1 MTPDAPSPRRA
12 EDLFAEALATPPE
25 RRLAWLRDACGDDAV
40 LYDDLSSLVAASERA
55 RTFLE
60 TPVADATTVDPS
72 ALAGRAL
79 IGATVG
85 DFTLLDVLG
94 EGGMGIV
101 FRAEQRQPRR
111 IVALKL
117 VRPGLATPATLRR
130 FELEAEALGR
140 LRHPGIAA
148 IHAAGTADVGAGP
161 QPYFAMEFVEGLT
174 LREYL
179 ATVGATIPERVR
191 ILALIADAVQH
202 AHQNGVI
209 HRDLKP
215 ENVVVETDAQG
226 SRGAARPRILD
237 FGVARVV
244 EPGRAGEAPATVA
257 NDLVG
262 TLQYMSP
269 EQVDGGNVDTRSDVY
284 ALGLIAWEA
293 FAGRPARVLRG
304 ASLAE
309 AIRIVA
315 DTDPPSLASAEP
327 TVPKDLGLVVD
338 KALAREPERRYASA
352 ADFARDL
359 ERFLRHEPV
368 TARAPTAAYLLARF
382 ARRRR
387 ALVGAVAAI
396 LVVAA
401 VAIPAIL
408 VSLVHATRARDEA
421 RARAEESSA
430 LTEYLFDAL
439 GLNPNLEGSR
449 LQKEL
454 PEFLTTLETNLAE
467 LDGKPEAQVRL
478 LNNVGE
484 LFNVNTD
491 YAESKR
497 VFERSLDL
505 CNSALPRD
513 HELRASAL
521 HGLAAAEWFL
531 GQRDRSRLETA
542 RRLNEEALEL
552 RRAILGEMHSDTALT
567 MRHLAATYRSLGD
580 NERAEALYRRSL
592 EIHEALHAAGD
603 PRADA
608 TMLASG
614 HNGLATFLITVNDFD
629 DAERELSK
637 ALHLMRSLPK
647 RRIVDEGRVLRN
659 RGRTLVHL
667 GRYDDADQALR
678 QAEELFRAQLG
689 DRHREVATTIVRRGE
704 LEQKRGNAE
713 AARALGEQ
721 AEREFDLA
729 ENDTLREEAR
739 KLGGGG

>member
-1 MTPDAPSPRRA
+1 MTQDAPVPRRA
-12 EDLFAEALATPPE
+12 EDLFADALATPPE
-25 RRLAWLRDACGDDAV
+25 RRIAWLRDACAEDAALFDDV
-40 LYDDLSSLVAASERA
+40 SSLLAASERA

-60 TPVADATTVDPS
+60 TPVADASTADPA

-79 IGATVG
+79 VGATVG

-111 IVALKL
+111 VVALKL
-117 VRPGLATPATLRR
+117 VRPGLATPATLKR

-148 IHAAGTADVGAGP
+148 IHAAGTADLGAGP
-161 QPYFAMEFVEGLT
+161 QPYFAMEFVDGLT

-179 ATVGATIPERVR
+179 GTVRTTVAERVR
-191 ILALIADAVQH
+191 LVAAIADAVQH

-215 ENVVVETDAQG
+215 ENVVVETD
-226 SRGAARPRILD
+226 GAGHAGRPRILD
-237 FGVARVV
+237 FGVARLV
-244 EPGRAGEAPATVA
+244 EPGRAGDAPATLA

-284 ALGLIAWEA
+284 AIGLIAWEA
-293 FAGRPARVLRG
+293 FAGRPARALGRS
-304 ASLAE
+304 SLAD
-309 AIRIVA
+309 AVRRIA
-315 DTDPPSLASAEP
+315 ETDPPSLASAAP
-327 TVPKDLGLVVD
+327 AIPKDLGLVVD

-352 ADFARDL
+352 ADLARDL
-359 ERFLRHEPV
+359 ERVLRHEPV

-387 ALVGAVAAI
+387 ALVGAVLAV
-396 LVVAA
+396 LLVAA

-408 VSLVHATRARDEA
+408 VSLVQATRARDDA

-439 GLNPNLEGSR
+439 GLNPNLEGNR
-449 LQKEL
+449 LQEAL
-454 PEFLTTLETNLAE
+454 PEFLATLETNLAE
-467 LDGKPEAQVRL
+467 LDGKPQAQVRL

-484 LFNVNTD
+484 LFNVNTN

-505 CNSALPRD
+505 CNSALPRG

-531 GQRDRSRLETA
+531 GQGDRSRLDVA
-542 RRLNEEALEL
+542 RALNEEALEIRL
-552 RRAILGEMHSDTALT
+552 AALGEMDSDTALT

-580 NERAEALYRRSL
+580 NDRAETLYRRSL
-592 EIHEALHAAGD
+592 EIHESLHAAGD
-603 PRADA
+603 RRADA

-614 HNGLATFLITVNDFD
+614 HNGLATFLITVSKFD

-637 ALHLMRSLPK
+637 ALDLMRSLPK

-659 RGRTLVHL
+659 RGRALVHL
-667 GRYDDADQALR
+667 GRYDDADVALR
-678 QAEELFRAQLG
+678 QAEDLFRAQLG

-704 LEQKRGNAE
+704 LERKRGNAA
-713 AARALGEQ
+713 AARALGER
-721 AEREFDLA
+721 AERDFDLA
-729 ENDTLREEAR
+729 ENDTLRAEAR
-739 KLGGGG
+739 TLIGRE